1 MDAVASLLPETSI
14 PEDRD
19 RSDDIR
25 GNPDMPRALTMA
37 MGRRSF
43 MKHPDITRHRLSF
56 MAPVITVLDITVLD
70 IMVLGG
76 VGEGDGENRRTRQG
90 LIGWRKESSRRRCY
104 RSRLIKTPDQIS
116 ERPPR
121 GGLFFVCV
129 Q

>member
-56 MAPVITVLDITVLD
+56 MAPVTVLD

-76 VGEGDGENRRTRQG
+76 VGEGDGENRRTRHG

-116 ERPPR
+116 ERP
-121 GGLFFVCV
+121 L
-129 Q
+129 